1 LNAAATFDVE
11 LKTVDDK
18 YNVRKNKKPE
28 TKQEAIQQRIEALVT
43 RRDQTPT
50 LAEKE
55 SIQKEIMKL
64 FAQYERL
71 KL

>member
-1 LNAAATFDVE
+1 M
-11 LKTVDDK
+11 DDK
-18 YNVRKNKKPE
+18 YNVRKNTKPE
-28 TKQEAIQQRIEALVT
+28 TKQEAIQQQIEALVK
-43 RRDQTPT
+43 RRDQTPN

>member
-1 LNAAATFDVE
+1 M
-11 LKTVDDK
+11 DDK
-18 YNVRKNKKPE
+18 YNIRKSNKPE
-28 TKQEAIQQRIEALVT
+28 TKQEAIQQQIEELVK
-43 RRDQTPT
+43 RRDQTSN